1 MTIMRKL
8 NLTKHLAA
16 GTYGV
21 IMLASGTVICA
32 QPPQFPPRPPAYDFG
47 NNRSNNQ
54 APFDN
59 RPDYN
64 NGYQA
69 NEPNRL
75 APDQP
80 NQMIPP
86 PPQPNWEPGNLPSNQ
101 NPYADRSRDPYDS
114 GNRPPVPPQTD
125 YAPQAQYPPP
135 NPYAPR
141 GNYPPINPYTQQQPR
156 PPGLPPARL
165 APPPSGFRSF
175 EQPLLLQHHS
185 LCYIPETPPQEI
197 HVHDIVT
204 IVVKEI
210 SEVSVD
216 SRFNRSRRGSLLAE
230 IGEFIRFSEDGNL
243 TNAAENSPAIDGTL
257 NARLDATGRVLESEE
272 IVYRIAATVVD
283 VLPNGNL
290 VLEARKAIE
299 SNGDAWE
306 YTLTG
311 TVRSVDIN
319 RDNTALS
326 ENIANLNITKTLAGR
341 VKDSTR
347 RAWGVR
353 ILDFIFP
360 F

>member
-1 MTIMRKL
+1 MTFTRERV
-8 NLTKHLAA
+8 LTKQLVF
-16 GTYGV
+16 TLFFV
-21 IMLASGTVICA
+21 VTTTSSTVTWA

-47 NNRSNNQ
+47 NGRSTSQ
-54 APFDN
+54 TPFDD
-59 RPDYN
+59 RSGYN
-64 NGYQA
+64 NDYQA
-69 NEPNRL
+69 GEPNRF

-80 NQMIPP
+80 NPMIPP
-86 PPQPNWEPGNLPSNQ
+86 PPEPNYPPSNTPWNQ
-101 NPYADRSRDPYDS
+101 NPYADT
-114 GNRPPVPPQTD
+114 PPQTD
-125 YAPQAQYPPP
+125 YAPQPQYPPP
-135 NPYAPR
+135 NPYAQR
-141 GNYPPINPYTQQQPR
+141 GVYPPINPYTQQQPR
-156 PPGLPPARL
+156 PSGVPPARPV
-165 APPPSGFRSF
+165 PPPAGFRSF

-185 LCYIPETPPQEI
+185 FCYIPQTPPQEI

-204 IVVKEI
+204 IIVKEI

-230 IGEFIRFSEDGNL
+230 LGEFIRFSEDGNL

-290 VLEARKAIE
+290 VLEARKGIE

-326 ENIANLNITKTLAGR
+326 ENIANLKIKKTQAGR